1 MKRLAVLLLFMTVLN
16 CGCAS
21 APQKVAINPVLS
33 VKASGAGRGQ
43 EIWTDVVDARP
54 RPTIGTLDSLGIK
67 TELIV
72 EGDLRTAVRDSVA
85 DGLRLQG
92 FTPVDAPPKD
102 VRELRVEIQN
112 LEYTVTTNFWAHT
125 LRTECALKAACILG
139 NRRPYENTYHGK
151 FQDSLL
157 VIQSEEANK
166 TYINAVVSRAVNA
179 LLQDPQLLHCLA
191 SPKQP

>member
-1 MKRLAVLLLFMTVLN
+1 MKRLAVLLFFVTVLT

-21 APQKVAINPVLS
+21 APQKVAIKPVLS
-33 VKASGAGRGQ
+33 VKATAAGQGQ

-54 RPTIGTLDSLGIK
+54 RSTIGTLDSLGIK
-67 TELIV
+67 TEILV
-72 EGDLRTAVRDSVA
+72 EGDLRTAVCDAVA

-92 FTPVDAPPKD
+92 FSPVDVRPRD

-125 LRTECALKAACILG
+125 LRTECTLKAVCILG
-139 NRRPYENTYHGK
+139 NRRPYENTYHGN
-151 FQDSLL
+151 FQDSLQ

-166 TYINAVVSRAVNA
+166 GYINAVVSSAVNA
-179 LLQDPQLLHCLA
+179 LLQDPQLMRCLA
-191 SPKQP
+191 APRQP

>member
-1 MKRLAVLLLFMTVLN
+1 MKRLALVVLSGTVFN
-16 CGCAS
+16 YGCAS
-21 APQKVAINPVLS
+21 APQKVVIKPVLS
-33 VKASGAGRGQ
+33 VKATAAGQGQ

-54 RPTIGTLDSLGIK
+54 RSTIGTLDSLGIK
-67 TELIV
+67 TDLLV
-72 EGDLRTAVRDSVA
+72 EGDLQTAVRDSVA

-92 FTPVDAPPKD
+92 FSPVDARPED
-102 VRELRVEIQN
+102 ARELRVEIQD

-125 LRTECALKAACILG
+125 LRTECALRAVCILG
-139 NRRPYENTYHGK
+139 NRRPYENVYRGK
-151 FQDSLL
+151 FQDSVL

-166 TYINAVVSRAVNA
+166 GYINAAVSNAVNA